1 MGFKSK
7 HFIKN
12 ILFGLIPKIGGK
24 TSITNITKDVNL
36 VVGVFSTNF
45 CAGMNAYSGV
55 TDKKNIRFSIYPMTL
70 IEIDNCDKLL
80 HRSKTNIFFIQMNAK
95 NT

>member
-1 MGFKSK
+1 MSYIFKILAKYFFSFNIAKMGFKSK

-36 VVGVFSTNF
+36 VVGFF
-45 CAGMNAYSGV
+45 
-55 TDKKNIRFSIYPMTL
+55 PP
-70 IEIDNCDKLL
+70 
-80 HRSKTNIFFIQMNAK
+80 IFVQV
-95 NT
+95 